1 MATTVVT
8 AEKNADLIKPVTDEE
23 IYTAVFQMDP
33 HKAPGSYGFGA
44 SFYQDHWVALKDLL
58 CVAVKDFFRSGKL
71 LKAVNHTLITLIPKV
86 SNPETAAHFRPISL
100 CTTLYKIL
108 AKILVNSCL
117 LYTSPS
123 PRD

>member
-86 SNPETAAHFRPISL
+86 LIWKQLLIFDL
-100 CTTLYKIL
+100 L
-108 AKILVNSCL
+108 AFAPR
-117 LYTSPS
+117 YTKYWQKY
-123 PRD
+123 